1 MRKFVLVVALSV
13 ATLAG
18 SVFAAEQRPRPEE
31 RPRVDRRGEVRS
43 EEHRPMIHRR
53 RRHYRRVRRAI
64 IRRHRGQ
71 DSRPHTP

>member
-18 SVFAAEQRPRPEE
+18 SVLAAEQRPRPEE

-43 EEHRPMIHRR
+43 QEHRPMIHRR
-53 RRHYRRVRRAI
+53 RHYRRARRAI

-71 DSRPHTP
+71 DSRPHRP